1 MHDCTFNDQLNLY
14 IRYWKWYIKGHY
26 CFSNLVSNN
35 SERIFFCELYQ
46 LFTKWT
52 LLLSCYKCSQG
63 KPFFFLTKMCLLFLF
78 SQIILNGQ
86 ISNIL
91 NSVKVGKR
99 SSDVYSDESCLLI
112 AILKL
117 KIDKESSP
125 SFTCNF
131 NSFMTEVP
139 TISYRNQSIDLQSKS
154 MDWFLY
160 DRDLCR
166 EGVKIRVIGII
177 TVKRI

>member
-1 MHDCTFNDQLNLY
+1 M
-14 IRYWKWYIKGHY
+14 
-26 CFSNLVSNN
+26 
-35 SERIFFCELYQ
+35 
-46 LFTKWT
+46 
-52 LLLSCYKCSQG
+52 
-63 KPFFFLTKMCLLFLF
+63 F

-99 SSDVYSDESCLLI
+99 FSDFYSDESCLLI

-117 KIDKESSP
+117 KTDKESSA

-131 NSFMTEVP
+131 NSFMAEVP
-139 TISYRNQSIDLQSKS
+139 TIKKPVH
-154 MDWFLY
+154 
-160 DRDLCR
+160 DRDLSR
-166 EGVKIRVIGII
+166 EGVKIRVIGIV

>member
-1 MHDCTFNDQLNLY
+1 MKEFSSVNY
-14 IRYWKWYIKGHY
+14 INYSPNEPYY
-26 CFSNLVSNN
+26 CLVTNAAKVS
-35 SERIFFCELYQ
+35 L
-46 LFTKWT
+46 
-52 LLLSCYKCSQG
+52 
-63 KPFFFLTKMCLLFLF
+63 FFFLTKMCLFFLF

>member
-1 MHDCTFNDQLNLY
+1 
-14 IRYWKWYIKGHY
+14 
-26 CFSNLVSNN
+26 
-35 SERIFFCELYQ
+35 
-46 LFTKWT
+46 
-52 LLLSCYKCSQG
+52 
-63 KPFFFLTKMCLLFLF
+63 MCLFFLF

-125 SFTCNF
+125 NFTCNF